1 MRRKRK
7 KRKERKKWQPSVVHA
22 RQFVNRHDNCFGFR
36 YKLVWHEAQ
45 DHCAI
50 QILIE
55 PLFLCPFASEWLRR
69 GVSFSEFEKTL
80 PVYWLWPS
88 WYQCTSSIFVTVWDS
103 LLLSLSW
110 GQRPCETC
118 GSAVMCPLRLYSHCL
133 YNVLHAIWDCW
144 PFWRSSCCSLLS
156 LEWGWP

>member
-45 DHCAI
+45 DHFAI

-55 PLFLCPFASEWLRR
+55 PLFLCLFASEWLKR
-69 GVSFSEFEKTL
+69 GVSFQSLRKLSLFTDFDPHGISALVPFLSLYEIHCCWACL
-80 PVYWLWPS
+80 GARGPARPVVLLWCVLCVCIVIA
-88 WYQCTSSIFVTVWDS
+88 CTMSSILF
-103 LLLSLSW
+103 
-110 GQRPCETC
+110 ETADPS
-118 GSAVMCPLRLYSHCL
+118 GEAVVALYFL
-133 YNVLHAIWDCW
+133 
-144 PFWRSSCCSLLS
+144 
-156 LEWGWP
+156 